1 MTDIERARELLAG
14 ITPGMWRYFEGFARE
29 TYFVACIEDEETT
42 PEEAVIADDCLGCDA
57 RFIAA
62 APDLVRSL
70 LERVEKL
77 EAENKELRE
86 ALKPFGSFCQKGD
99 PFTSPRETDV
109 VYGRNETVLTVAD
122 FRRARTLTERGE

>member
-1 MTDIERARELLAG
+1 MTAETDIERARELLAG

-29 TYFVACIEDEETT
+29 IYFVACIEDEETG
-42 PEEAVIADDCLGCDA
+42 VIADDCLGCHDA

-70 LERVEKL
+70 LQRVEEL

-86 ALKPFGSFCQKGD
+86 ALKPFGSLCQKGD
-99 PFTSPRETDV
+99 PFTSPRETDA
-109 VYGRNETVLTVAD
+109 VYGRNGTVLTVAD
-122 FRRARTLTERGE
+122 FRCARTLTERGE